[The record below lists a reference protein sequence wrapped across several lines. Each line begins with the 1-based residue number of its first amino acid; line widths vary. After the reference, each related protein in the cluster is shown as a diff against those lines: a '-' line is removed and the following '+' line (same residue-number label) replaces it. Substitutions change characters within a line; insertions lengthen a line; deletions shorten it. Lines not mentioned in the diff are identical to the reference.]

1 MKISLILIL
10 IVIISHCS
18 FDTKTGIW
26 KNVNEI
32 NYEKTKRFEGFET
45 LFEKERKF
53 DKIIK
58 PSSSL
63 KILLA
68 SPKINLK
75 WTDEY
80 YQNSNN
86 LENFNYKNSNDLI
99 FTSQKLTRYKT
110 NDNIFFDGENIIT
123 TDIKGNIIVYSL
135 TNQQIIFKYNFYKKK
150 FKKIEKDLN
159 IYIQDK
165 IIYVGD
171 NLGYLYSLDFINKK
185 LLWAKNYKV
194 PFRSNLKIINEKLI
208 LADNNNMIYF
218 INKMNGER
226 IKFIPTEESIIK
238 NNFIS
243 SLATQGDTL
252 FYLNTYG
259 SLYSLSS
266 NADIKWFVNL
276 NDSIVI
282 NPGNLFYSN
291 PIVIYDD
298 KIIILT
304 NQNLYI
310 LDKNSGST
318 ISKSSISSKIQP
330 IVSNKYLFLITENNL
345 LVCIDLDNNE
355 KIYSVKI
362 SQQIANFL
370 ETKSRPI
377 FIKTF
382 SVLNNR
388 LFIFLKN
395 SYVVKFS
402 INGVIEDIF
411 KLPKKINS
419 LPIYINKSIV
429 YLNNKNKVIIFD

>member
-1 MKISLILIL
+1 MKISLVLIL

>member
-259 SLYSLSS
+259 SLYSLSA